1 VRRARPVLPLV
12 LAGLATAALAVSPA
26 VASADARM
34 SILYDEQDPVR
45 VLTDP
50 SGPGAPLT
58 AERGVFRQDPG
69 AGGIFD
75 PRGRDGAFRIGK
87 VSASE
92 IVYLSPEAMADFIQD
107 EIDDPEH
114 PNSSGLVAIDE
125 VGNSF
130 NDGRAKITY
139 SYVTVRGKKIRVS
152 SMNRIVVTAK
162 GWRVKRGTAPLP
174 KILPESPGARLSA
187 AMSILA
193 ARPYP
198 GGGTYAE
205 RVHLYIAP
213 AFSTS
218 LAAGRG
224 PHRHLGN
231 DGKPHRATW
240 RGVMPALAR
249 AGGVW
254 IEMYHHSRAAGV
266 HSLTAKEW
274 RTVPKAFASYAA
286 TFGVDRSRLHMV
298 LSASAAPPATATG
311 CGAPM
316 ECQWRLAAS
325 TPAGAAILAN
335 GPGAYRVGDQA
346 TAWRVEYNRYFPGS

>member
-1 VRRARPVLPLV
+1 MRRTPTVLPLV
-12 LAGLATAALAVSPA
+12 LAGLATAAVAVSPA
-26 VASADARM
+26 IASADGRM
-34 SILYDEQDPVR
+34 SILYDEQGPVR
-45 VLTDP
+45 ALTDP
-50 SGPGAPLT
+50 AGPGTPIT
-58 AERGVFRQDPG
+58 AERGAFRQDPG
-69 AGGIFD
+69 VGGIFD
-75 PRGRDGAFRIGK
+75 PQGRDSAFRIGK

-92 IVYLSPEAMADFIQD
+92 IEDLSPEAMADFIQD
-107 EIDDPEH
+107 EVDDPEH

-125 VGNSF
+125 IGNAF
-130 NDGRAKITY
+130 NDGRARITY
-139 SYVTVRGKKIRVS
+139 SYVRVRGKRIRVS
-152 SMNRIVVTAK
+152 SMNRIVVTK
-162 GWRVKRGTAPLP
+162 RGWRVKRGTAPLP
-174 KILPESPGARLSA
+174 VISPGSPGARLSA
-187 AMSILA
+187 AMTILA
-193 ARPYP
+193 ARPHP
-198 GGGTYAE
+198 AGGTYAE

-224 PHRHLGN
+224 RHRHLGN

-254 IEMYHHSRAAGV
+254 IEMYHHSRAVGV

-298 LSASAAPPATATG
+298 ISASAAPPARAVG

-316 ECQWRLAAS
+316 ECQWRLAAA
-325 TPAGAAILAN
+325 TPSGAAMLSN

-346 TAWRVEYNRYFPGS
+346 TAWRVEYNRYFAGS